1 MRIFT
6 QLPAANT
13 FKNAIV
19 TQGTFDGVHAGHR
32 KIIEQLKKI
41 AAQVNGE
48 TVLLT
53 FYPHPRHVLNT
64 HADEL
69 KLLSTLN
76 EKIILLEEAGL
87 DNLIVIPFD
96 QAFANTE
103 PEDFVKNVLCNQFN
117 LHTLVVGYDHRFGKN
132 RKGNFELLHL
142 LQPVYRY
149 ELVQIDAQETEAIT
163 VSSTYIRKALQAG
176 SLSMANKLLTR
187 PYLFEATVIQG
198 AKIGRTIGFPTANL
212 LPLEPNKLI
221 PAIGTYAVKVQLNNQ
236 EYLGMLNVGN
246 NPTILSKGFSIEVNI
261 FNFADELYGQKIMV
275 SFVAKLRNEQK
286 FNSLDELKQQL
297 SKDKLHAIEI
307 LQQTS

>member
-41 AAQVNGE
+41 ATQVNGE

-53 FYPHPRHVLNT
+53 FYPHPRHVLHT

-87 DNLIVIPFD
+87 DNLVVIPFD

-103 PEDFVKNVLCNQFN
+103 PEDFVKNVLCNKFN

-132 RKGNFELLHL
+132 RKGSFELLQL
-142 LQPVYRY
+142 LQPIYQY
-149 ELVQIDAQETEAIT
+149 QLVQIDAQETEAIT
-163 VSSTYIRKALQAG
+163 VSSTYIRKAL
-176 SLSMANKLLTR
+176 LSGELLLANKLLTR
-187 PYLFEATVIQG
+187 PYLFEAIVIQG

-212 LPLEPNKLI
+212 LPNEPNKLI
-221 PAIGTYAVKVQLNNQ
+221 PAIGTYAVKVLLNNQ
-236 EYLGMLNVGN
+236 EYLGMLNIGN

-286 FNSLDELKQQL
+286 FNSIDELKQQL
-297 SKDKLHAIEI
+297 TKDKLHAIEI

>member
-103 PEDFVKNVLCNQFN
+103 PEDFVKKVLCNQFN

>member
-1 MRIFT
+1 
-6 QLPAANT
+6 
-13 FKNAIV
+13 
-19 TQGTFDGVHAGHR
+19 
-32 KIIEQLKKI
+32 
-41 AAQVNGE
+41 
-48 TVLLT
+48 VLQ
-53 FYPHPRHVLNT
+53 T

-76 EKIILLEEAGL
+76 EKIVLLEEAGL
-87 DNLIVIPFD
+87 DNLVVIPFD

-103 PEDFVKNVLCNQFN
+103 PEDFVKNVLCNKFN

-132 RKGNFELLHL
+132 RKGSFELLQL
-142 LQPVYRY
+142 LQPIYQY
-149 ELVQIDAQETEAIT
+149 QLVQIDAQETEAIT
-163 VSSTYIRKALQAG
+163 VSSTYIRKAL
-176 SLSMANKLLTR
+176 LSGELLLANKLLTR

-212 LPLEPNKLI
+212 LPIEPNKLI
-221 PAIGTYAVKVQLNNQ
+221 PAIGTYAVKVLLNNQ
-236 EYLGMLNVGN
+236 EYLGMLNIGN

-286 FNSLDELKQQL
+286 FNSIDELKQQL
-297 SKDKLHAIEI
+297 TKDKLHAIEI

>member
-53 FYPHPRHVLNT
+53 FYPHPRHVLQT

-76 EKIILLEEAGL
+76 EKIVLLEEAGL
-87 DNLIVIPFD
+87 DNLVVIPFD

-103 PEDFVKNVLCNQFN
+103 PEDFVKNVLCNKFN

-132 RKGNFELLHL
+132 RKGSFELLQL
-142 LQPVYRY
+142 LQPIYQY
-149 ELVQIDAQETEAIT
+149 QLVQIDAQETEAIT
-163 VSSTYIRKALQAG
+163 VSSTYIRKAL
-176 SLSMANKLLTR
+176 LSGELLLANKLLTR

-198 AKIGRTIGFPTANL
+198 AKIGRTLGFPTANL
-212 LPLEPNKLI
+212 LPIEPNKLI
-221 PAIGTYAVKVQLNNQ
+221 PAIGTYAVKVLLNNQ
-236 EYLGMLNVGN
+236 EYLGMLNIGN

-286 FNSLDELKQQL
+286 FNSIDELKQQL
-297 SKDKLHAIEI
+297 TKDKLHAIEI